1 MRNVLAVLFFLAAAG
16 VEAQATDCTKIENAR
31 ERLACFDRQYPRSD
45 VSTPLPQITTETIP
59 GPDARSAPL
68 PAASAPASED
78 ARPTEQ
84 AAPPVAAEPE
94 AGRGGLMD
102 LDEAV
107 NLSTTIKSVRR
118 RDQQKMVFRLANDQI
133 WIQDAPR
140 RLPIREGDEVTITN
154 ATVGGYMLRT
164 AGGVTTRVHRIK

>member
-1 MRNVLAVLFFLAAAG
+1 MKYVLAVLFVSVAAG
-16 VEAQATDCTKIENAR
+16 AQAQATDCTKIENAR
-31 ERLACFDRQYPRSD
+31 ERLACYDRQFPRTD
-45 VSTPLPQITTETIP
+45 VPSPLPEIRTETIR
-59 GPDARSAPL
+59 GPDVPAP
-68 PAASAPASED
+68 P
-78 ARPTEQ
+78 PTGTGE
-84 AAPPVAAEPE
+84 ADPPAPPVAAEPE

-102 LDEAV
+102 WDEAV

-140 RLPIREGDEVTITN
+140 SLPIREGDEVTITN